1 MVSLAT
7 TADVRERASQW
18 VQDGQSQL
26 GILLGVLND
35 YDRLNDAAETA
46 ERECERLQK
55 FVYENERL
63 KNTLEA
69 TEHECKRLR
78 EDLSQVREE
87 LSLARAEAERHRGE
101 RQAIAD
107 SLAGFMNDILPR
119 LRPEQA

>member
-7 TADVRERASQW
+7 AADVRERASQW
-18 VQDGQSQL
+18 IQDGQSQL
-26 GILLGVLND
+26 GILLGILND
-35 YDRLNDAAETA
+35 YDRLRDVAESA

-78 EDLSQVREE
+78 EELSQ
-87 LSLARAEAERHRGE
+87 LRAEAERHRSE

-107 SLAGFMNDILPR
+107 SLSGFMNDVLVR